1 MTQSIHAVCNRAINL
16 RNSSVETQ
24 SQLTQAIVVL
34 DFGAQYSQLIARRIR
49 EQKIFSVVLPFNATQ
64 EEIRS
69 YSPVG
74 IILSGGPSSVYD
86 KDAPLA
92 DKAVFDLGVPVLGI
106 CYGLQFMVYALGGK
120 VRPAEKREYGHA
132 KVEIQQSDSQLFQG
146 LPKLLAVWM
155 SHGDSAEELPPG
167 FRLTAKTPNAV
178 AAIENAERKMW
189 AVQFHPE
196 VHHTPLGTD
205 ILRNFAVNICGA
217 KPTWTPQHF
226 IDTTVAQVKQQV
238 GKGRAICALSGGV
251 DSSVAAVL
259 VDRAMRDTTGE
270 SRLTCVFVN
279 NGVLRKNEFEK
290 VQKNLRDHLGLRVV
304 AVDATE
310 RFMKRLAGVSDPETK
325 RKIIGNEFIEVFEE
339 EAGRILEEFSQQ
351 GLGKGTA
358 SAVPPGTS
366 TTAALAAE
374 GRTTG
379 LENFWLVQGTLYPDV
394 IESRSVRGPSQVI
407 KSHHNVGG
415 LPETMKLK
423 LIEPLKDL
431 FKDEVRRIGR
441 DLGMPEEILQRQPF
455 PGPGLAVRILGEV
468 TQERADLLRECDDIV
483 VGEIKKAGLYQKIW
497 QSFAVLLPVMS
508 VGVMGDQRT
517 YAYTCAVRAVH
528 SEDGMTADW
537 VPLPYEVLKTISNR
551 IVNEVRGVNRVVYD
565 ITSKP
570 PGTIEW
576 E

>member
-1 MTQSIHAVCNRAINL
+1 VVKTLGFVCNWVSNL
-16 RNSSVETQ
+16 RNSFVETQ
-24 SQLTQAIVVL
+24 SQLNQAIVVL

-49 EQKIFSVVLPFNATQ
+49 EQKIFSVVLPFNASL

-74 IILSGGPSSVYD
+74 IVLSGGPSSVYD
-86 KDAPLA
+86 KGAPHA
-92 DKAVFDLGVPVLGI
+92 DKKIFELGLPVLGI

-120 VRPAEKREYGHA
+120 VRPAAKREYGHA
-132 KVEIQQSDSQLFQG
+132 KVEIQESDSQLFQG

-155 SHGDSAEELPPG
+155 SHGDSAEGLPAG

-196 VHHTPLGTD
+196 VHHTPLGSD
-205 ILRNFAVNICGA
+205 ILRNFALNICGA
-217 KPTWTPQHF
+217 KPLWTPQHF

-238 GKGRAICALSGGV
+238 GNGRAICALSGGV

-259 VDRAMRDTTGE
+259 VDRAMRDASGK

-290 VQKNLRDHLGLRVV
+290 VHKNLRDNLGLHLV
-304 AVDATE
+304 AVDATQ
-310 RFMKRLAGVSDPETK
+310 RFMKRLAGVSDPEKK
-325 RKIIGNEFIEVFEE
+325 RKIIGKEFIAVFDKEARRIEKEE
-339 EAGRILEEFSQQ
+339 
-351 GLGKGTA
+351 GK
-358 SAVPPGTS
+358 VK
-366 TTAALAAE
+366 
-374 GRTTG
+374 
-379 LENFWLVQGTLYPDV
+379 WLVQGTLYPDV
-394 IESRSVRGPSQVI
+394 IESRSVRGPSEVI

-415 LPETMKLK
+415 LPAKMKLK

-468 TQERADLLRECDDIV
+468 NKERADLLRECDEIV